1 MTSPGKPSP
10 FHLIPPLK
18 NKQVALLAK
27 RHRLIDPT
35 RKLCGGGFL
44 RRPCPLDSAYINV
57 PVERRLMAAAMAFVR
72 ARAKVYCWG
81 IENVPED
88 GPFILANTH
97 ITQLDVLIPMGC
109 MHNLGRYPRFMA
121 KAEILRWPLIG
132 GWLSALAMQP
142 VKRRSGKTREI
153 ESDSIRSLVAGQPLS
168 IWPEGTLTRDPDKWP
183 MTFKLGMAEI
193 ALTASKKLGYPVP
206 LLVAVTW
213 GASSIRNF
221 APFPRKNVVLAITPP
236 VEYGD
241 LLEGDWEEPPKE
253 KALEL
258 NWRVHRVME
267 GLEGEIRGE
276 KPPAAGVW
284 DYHNSSRHAL
294 GEEEK

>member
-1 MTSPGKPSP
+1 M
-10 FHLIPPLK
+10 
-18 NKQVALLAK
+18 
-27 RHRLIDPT
+27 
-35 RKLCGGGFL
+35 
-44 RRPCPLDSAYINV
+44 DSAYINI

-81 IENVPED
+81 IENVPEE

-132 GWLSALAMQP
+132 RWLSALAMQP

-153 ESDSIRSLVAGQPLS
+153 ESDSIQSLVSGQPLA

-193 ALTASKKLGYPVP
+193 ALTASKKLGYPIP
-206 LLVAVTW
+206 LLVTVTW
-213 GASSIRNF
+213 GAASIRNF
-221 APFPRKNVVLAITPP
+221 FPFPRKNVILAITPP

-241 LLEGDWEEPPKE
+241 LLEGDWEEPDKE
-253 KALEL
+253 TASAL
-258 NWRVHRVME
+258 NRRVHKVME
-267 GLEGEIRGE
+267 TLEGEIRGE

-284 DYHNSSRHAL
+284 DYHTSSRHPL
-294 GEEEK
+294 QEEQK

>member
-121 KAEILRWPLIG
+121 KAEILHWPLIG
-132 GWLSALAMQP
+132 RWLSALAMQP
-142 VKRRSGKTREI
+142 VKRRSGKTMEI
-153 ESDSIRSLVAGQPLS
+153 EADSIKSLVSGQPLS

-193 ALTASKKLGYPVP
+193 ALTASKKLGYPIP

-241 LLEGDWEEPPKE
+241 LLEGDWAEPPKE
-253 KALEL
+253 RAIEL
-258 NWRVHRVME
+258 NHRVHKIME
-267 GLEGEIRGE
+267 RLEGEIRGE

-284 DYHNSSRHAL
+284 DYHTSSRRPL
-294 GEEEK
+294 EEVEK

>member
-18 NKQVALLAK
+18 NKQVALLSK
-27 RHRLIDPT
+27 KHRLIDPT

-44 RRPCPLDSAYINV
+44 RRPSPLDSAYINI

-81 IENVPED
+81 IENVPEE

-132 GWLSALAMQP
+132 RWLSALAMQP

-153 ESDSIRSLVAGQPLS
+153 ESDSIQSLVSGQPLA

-193 ALTASKKLGYPVP
+193 ALTASKKLGYPIP

-213 GASSIRNF
+213 GAASIRNF
-221 APFPRKNVVLAITPP
+221 FPFPRKNVILAITPP

-241 LLEGDWEEPPKE
+241 LLEGDWEEPDKE
-253 KALEL
+253 TASAL
-258 NWRVHRVME
+258 NRRVHKVME
-267 GLEGEIRGE
+267 TLEGEIRGE

-284 DYHNSSRHAL
+284 DYHTSSRHPL
-294 GEEEK
+294 QEEQK

>member
-1 MTSPGKPSP
+1 MS
-10 FHLIPPLK
+10 
-18 NKQVALLAK
+18 K

-35 RKLCGGGFL
+35 RKLYGGGFL
-44 RRPCPLDSAYINV
+44 RRPSPLDSTYINI

-81 IENVPED
+81 IENVPEE

-132 GWLSALAMQP
+132 RWLSALAMQP

-153 ESDSIRSLVAGQPLS
+153 ESDSIQSLVSGQPLA

-193 ALTASKKLGYPVP
+193 ALTASKKLGYPIP
-206 LLVAVTW
+206 LLVTVTW
-213 GASSIRNF
+213 GAASIRNF
-221 APFPRKNVVLAITPP
+221 FPFPRKNVILAITPP

-241 LLEGDWEEPPKE
+241 LLEGDWEEPDKE
-253 KALEL
+253 TASAL
-258 NWRVHRVME
+258 NRRVHKVME
-267 GLEGEIRGE
+267 TLEGEIRGE

-284 DYHNSSRHAL
+284 DYHTSSRHPL
-294 GEEEK
+294 QEEQK